1 MGLDICDRAAQLAC
15 FAVLMK
21 AREDDR
27 RILERDDLKLNV
39 MAIQETR
46 SSDVRNVEIF
56 FKGDEYKT
64 IRSNLNEI
72 VSLFEKGKT
81 FGSLITVP
89 DHLVQRMESIEKI
102 VDDKIGKWISQS
114 DVQNLVALVKQ
125 AQNSGTKI

>member
-1 MGLDICDRAAQLAC
+1 MDICDRAAQLAS

-27 RILERDDLKLNV
+27 RILGRNDLKLNV
-39 MAIQETR
+39 MAIQAAR
-46 SSDVRNVEIF
+46 SSDLRNVELF

-64 IRSNLNEI
+64 IRNNLNEI
-72 VSLFEKGKT
+72 VTLFEKGKT

-89 DHLVQRMESIEKI
+89 NRLVQILESVGKI

-114 DVQNLVALVKQ
+114 DVQNLAAL
-125 AQNSGTKI
+125 